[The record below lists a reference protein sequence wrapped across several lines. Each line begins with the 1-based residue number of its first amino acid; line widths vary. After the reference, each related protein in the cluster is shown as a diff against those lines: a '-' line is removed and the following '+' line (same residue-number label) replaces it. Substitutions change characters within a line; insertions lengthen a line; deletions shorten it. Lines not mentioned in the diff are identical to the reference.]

1 MKKLTLITNWS
12 CPLTVF
18 KIPMFI
24 LTDKLQGNLFFGWDC
39 KRKNTPVI
47 NLRVL
52 A

>member
-24 LTDKLQGNLFFGWDC
+24 LTDKLQGIVKGKML
-39 KRKNTPVI
+39 PS
-47 NLRVL
+47 
-52 A
+52 